1 MAVDFCEIIV
11 QQLGNLLAILSGLK
25 NGIVGATHSAEIDPV
40 HGVVLRWGTTLD
52 WAMTITTI
60 TCILILAGI
69 LMSWIFF
76 RGRQTEGNALWL
88 HLLAL
93 GILPMFLLPV
103 GNFTVLEYAKEER
116 NCNACHVV
124 LQAYV
129 DDMRNPKSE
138 SLAALHFQHRF
149 SPETSCYSCHTNY
162 GIHGSVE
169 GKIAGL
175 GHALRYLT
183 HQYQLPLKISK
194 PFSNTLCLKCHHG
207 AKRFMARN
215 EHLDGPGKVL
225 VDLIDGRTRCMD
237 CHKPAH
243 QVRRETATAKTE
255 DSCLPKDGR
264 LSEE

>member
-1 MAVDFCEIIV
+1 MTIDVYEKIAQV
-11 QQLGNLLAILSGLK
+11 LGNFPISLLNVK
-25 NGIVGATHSAEIDPV
+25 NGLVGVAHSAEIDPV

-52 WAMTITTI
+52 WAMTITAI
-60 TCILILAGI
+60 TCVFILAGI
-69 LMSWIFF
+69 ILSLILF

-93 GILPMFLLPV
+93 GILPMVLLPI

-116 NCNACHVV
+116 NCNSCHLV
-124 LQAYV
+124 LQTYV
-129 DDMRNPKSE
+129 DDMRNPASE

-162 GIHGSVE
+162 GVHGSVE

-183 HQYQLPLKISK
+183 HQYQLPLKIST
-194 PFSNTLCLKCHHG
+194 PFPNTLCLKCHHG

-215 EHLDGPGKVL
+215 EHLDGPGKVSA
-225 VDLIDGRTRCMD
+225 DLINGTRRCTD

-243 QVRRETATAKTE
+243 QVGRQTATTKRG
-255 DSCLPKDGR
+255 D
-264 LSEE
+264 

>member
-1 MAVDFCEIIV
+1 MTIDVYEKV
-11 QQLGNLLAILSGLK
+11 LQYLGHLLALSLNAK
-25 NGIVGATHSAEIDPV
+25 NDLVEVAHSAEIDPV

-60 TCILILAGI
+60 TCVLILAGI
-69 LMSWIFF
+69 LLSLILF

-93 GILPMFLLPV
+93 GILPMFLLPI
-103 GNFTVLEYAKEER
+103 GNFAVLEYAKEER
-116 NCNACHVV
+116 NCNSCHAV

-162 GIHGSVE
+162 GVHGSVE

-175 GHALRYLT
+175 GHAFRYLT
-183 HQYQLPLKISK
+183 HQYQLPLKIAK
-194 PFSNTLCLKCHHG
+194 PFPNTLCLKCHYG
-207 AKRFMARN
+207 AKRFMAYK
-215 EHLDGPGKVL
+215 EHLDGPNKVSN
-225 VDLIDGRTRCMD
+225 DLIDGKTRCTE
-237 CHKPAH
+237 CHQPAH
-243 QVRRETATAKTE
+243 LVGDKTATVKRE
-255 DSCLPKDGR
+255 D
-264 LSEE
+264 

>member
-1 MAVDFCEIIV
+1 MATELFERFAQYLGEI
-11 QQLGNLLAILSGLK
+11 LASSPSTEKGVA
-25 NGIVGATHSAEIDPV
+25 GTAQSAEIDPFG
-40 HGVVLRWGTTLD
+40 GVVLRWGTTLD
-52 WAMTITTI
+52 WAITITLVI
-60 TCILILAGI
+60 CVLILVGI
-69 LMSWIFF
+69 VFSRIVF